1 MTEQTRGSA
10 AFTFKDPSHAA
21 HALAEAEHMAL
32 LRARRLPV
40 TPADLGRRAVRGY
53 RVTPAVALVSA
64 EIDRAIRTPDD
75 RVIICM
81 PPRESKSTTAAV
93 LGCVEA
99 LRRDPNSRH
108 ILASYADTL
117 AQAHSA
123 AARAIIAEHGHLL
136 GLRLSAEKTSVGRW
150 ELDGHG
156 GGMLAAGILAGI
168 TGFGATGLLV
178 VDDAIKNMQEA
189 DSPTLRRKVVHEF
202 RATLMTR
209 VHPGASMV
217 VIGTRWHPED
227 LIGTLLAEE
236 PDRWRYVNI
245 PAIGEPRAVP
255 DSLGRAAGEA
265 MVSAVGRTA
274 QDFADQRRAVGE
286 RTWWAEFQGVPASP
300 EGNVIRRE
308 WLDLWRLPALPTGV
322 VRTVVG
328 VDPSDSGE
336 GDAAGIVAA
345 SLTHDGVVVVLRD
358 ISEPM
363 TPERWARAAIEL
375 AIDTGASEI
384 AVEAFTAREGYLS
397 VLNTAIRRYRLP
409 HHVRV
414 SSWPP
419 KGDTT
424 GRGRGDAMARSAKLI
439 QGLETGTVRL
449 VGALP
454 SLEAQAVAWQAGA
467 HQPDCI
473 AALTICHDVLVHG
486 AWAVTFASP
495 VRAAQRASEPPAWMR
510 RTIGG
515 GGART
520 WGDVLTGNVVSR

>member
-1 MTEQTRGSA
+1 MTTQTLSSEALTFTTAEQ
-10 AFTFKDPSHAA
+10 AA
-21 HALAEAEHMAL
+21 HALAEAEHLAQ
-32 LRARRLPV
+32 LRARRVPT
-40 TPADLGRRAVRGY
+40 TPADLGRRVVHGY

-75 RVIICM
+75 RVIICL
-81 PPRESKSTTAAV
+81 PPREPKSTTAAV

-99 LRRDPNSRH
+99 LRRDPDARH

-123 AARAIIAEHGHLL
+123 TARAIIAEHGDLL
-136 GLRLSAEKTSVGRW
+136 GLRLSPEKTSVGRW
-150 ELDGHG
+150 ELDGHS

-209 VHPGASMV
+209 VHPGASVV
-217 VIGTRWHPED
+217 VIGTRWSPAD

-236 PDRWRYVNI
+236 PGRWRYVNI
-245 PAIGEPRAVP
+245 PAIAEPGAVP

-265 MVSAVGRTA
+265 LVSAVGRTPA
-274 QDFADQRRAVGE
+274 DFAEARRAVGE
-286 RTWWAEFQGVPASP
+286 RTWWAEFQGLPASP

-308 WLDLWRLPALPTGV
+308 WLNLWRLPALPARL
-322 VRTVVG
+322 VRTVIG

-345 SLTHDGVVVVLRD
+345 SLTTEGVVVVHRD
-358 ISEPM
+358 VSEPM
-363 TPERWARAAIEL
+363 TPEQWARAAIEL

-384 AVEAFTAREGYLS
+384 AVETFTAREGYLS
-397 VLNTAIRRYRLP
+397 VLTNAIRRYRLP
-409 HHVRV
+409 HYVRV

-419 KGDTT
+419 KGSD
-424 GRGRGDAMARSAKLI
+424 RGRGDAMARSASLI
-439 QGLETGTVRL
+439 QGLEVGTVRL
-449 VGALP
+449 VGQLP
-454 SLEAQAVAWQAGA
+454 SIEAQAVLWQAGA
-467 HQPDCI
+467 HQPDCL
-473 AALTICHDVLVHG
+473 AALTVAHDVLAHSAG
-486 AWAVTFASP
+486 RVTIVSP
-495 VRAAQRASEPPAWMR
+495 WDTERRMRAGRSAPPAWMR
-510 RTIGG
+510 RSIG

-520 WGDVLTGNVVSR
+520 WGDVLTGNVV